1 MLLWRGL
8 RFETE
13 CRQCI
18 ERWSGVTGVMLHVFS
33 AKLLPRSRLFFECNV
48 SAKVWEF
55 IAKGAK
61 GFLRHSYTTVW
72 SVIMFIIS
80 DKTREKKSL
89 LCIKYAFQAVL
100 RERNKIKH
108 REKMMPLMVLNKVIE
123 KGIRNRISLVRKKG
137 TKGMEELL
145 QFWSKTRM

>member
-1 MLLWRGL
+1 MM
-8 RFETE
+8 
-13 CRQCI
+13 I
-18 ERWSGVTGVMLHVFS
+18 HVFS
-33 AKLLPRSRLFFECNV
+33 AKLLPRSHLFFECNV

-55 IAKGAK
+55 IAKGI
-61 GFLRHSYTTVW
+61 LRHSFTTVW

-80 DKTREKKSL
+80 DKTREMKSL

-100 RERNKIKH
+100 YMLWRERNKIKH
-108 REKMMPLMVLNKVIE
+108 SEKMMPLMVLNKVIE